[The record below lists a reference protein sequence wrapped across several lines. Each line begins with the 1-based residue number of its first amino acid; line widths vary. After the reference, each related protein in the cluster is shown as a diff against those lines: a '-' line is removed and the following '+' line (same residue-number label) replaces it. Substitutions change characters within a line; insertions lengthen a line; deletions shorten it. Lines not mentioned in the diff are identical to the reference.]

1 MRRVSE
7 LDRMNNTGW
16 IWREINEGGI
26 KHEHDRES
34 EMRSEKTMS
43 Q

>member
-26 KHEHDRES
+26 KYERDRES
-34 EMRSEKTMS
+34 EVRSEKTMS

>member
-16 IWREINEGGI
+16 IRREINEGGI
-26 KHEHDRES
+26 KHEHYRES
-34 EMRSEKTMS
+34 EMRSGKTMS